1 MEVSGVLCRSV
12 LDLYRGVQRANR
24 YADCGAGVHAGLAEG
39 LAEQLRDAVGDLG
52 LAGEVGGG
60 GDESDHLDH
69 ALDLVEVT
77 DQRLHRSDG
86 VEATLLGAGDGLLLG
101 DLTADLAG
109 GDELAGLPRQ
119 LAREIGRASCRE
131 RVCQYVSI
139 SVGAG
144 SLKKKKEET

>member
-1 MEVSGVLCRSV
+1 MIRRPPRSTRPDT
-12 LDLYRGVQRANR
+12 LFPYTALFRS
-24 YADCGAGVHAGLAEG
+24 
-39 LAEQLRDAVGDLG
+39 VGDLG
-52 LAGEVGGG
+52 LPGEVGGG

-109 GDELAGLPRQ
+109 GDELAGLHRQ
-119 LAREIGRASCRE
+119 LARGHHQVPSADGRNLDGDRPRALRASP
-131 RVCQYVSI
+131 
-139 SVGAG
+139 AH
-144 SLKKKKEET
+144 L